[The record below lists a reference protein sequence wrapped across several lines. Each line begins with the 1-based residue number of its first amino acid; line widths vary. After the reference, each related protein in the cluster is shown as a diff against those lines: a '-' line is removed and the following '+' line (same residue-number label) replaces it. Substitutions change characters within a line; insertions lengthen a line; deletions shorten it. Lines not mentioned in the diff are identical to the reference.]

1 MICVM
6 LIDKGTWYFVV
17 LNSVALFSVLLM
29 IIALIVFPVMFM
41 KEIEERQKPEW
52 FFGWAYGIGWGATI
66 FLFGASILLLVDK
79 ESEEI
84 FYREKTY
91 YAHDETNA

>member
-1 MICVM
+1 MV
-6 LIDKGTWYFVV
+6 T
-17 LNSVALFSVLLM
+17 
-29 IIALIVFPVMFM
+29 ALIVFPVMFIQKI
-41 KEIEERQKPEW
+41 KEMDPVKEEW

-66 FLFGASILLLVDK
+66 FIFGAAILLCVDK

-91 YAHDETNA
+91 YNQETDA